1 MKNEAKGDSKKLA
14 NKIITL
20 LENKKMQIKL
30 SKNAKITAIKR
41 NLPEQVCKNVINV
54 YKEIIDNSH
63 GE

>member
-1 MKNEAKGDSKKLA
+1 MQL
-14 NKIITL
+14 KIY
-20 LENKKMQIKL
+20 
-30 SKNAKITAIKR
+30 KNARVTAIKR